1 MFNENR
7 TDTTGIRGVVVGEVT
22 DNDDPKNMGR
32 VKVEFPW
39 REANDE
45 SHWARMATPM
55 AGADMGAYFLPEVGD
70 EVLVSFAR
78 GDQRFPYVLGALWNT
93 DQKPPEKNEGN
104 NDIRKIHSRSAH
116 EMVFDD
122 AKTEGKV
129 EITSSSGHTV
139 TLDDTSGSE
148 KITIEDKSG
157 QNSVEFDATAGK
169 LTVDAGTK
177 LELKATN
184 IDIKG
189 QGQIKVEA
197 SGILELKGAMI
208 KLN

>member
-7 TDTTGIRGVVVGEVT
+7 KDATGIRGVVVGEVT

-39 REANDE
+39 RAANDE

-78 GDQRFPYVLGALWNT
+78 GDERFPYVLGALWNT
-93 DQKPPEKNEGN
+93 DQKPPEKNEGT
-104 NDIRKIHSRSAH
+104 NDIRKIHSRSGH
-116 EMVFDD
+116 EVILDD
-122 AKTEGKV
+122 AKGEGKV
-129 EITSSSGHTV
+129 DITSSSGHTV

-148 KITIEDKSG
+148 TITIEDKSG

-189 QGQIKVEA
+189 QGQVKVEA
-197 SGILELKGAMI
+197 SGMLELKGAII